1 MVYFDRSEVIGWFVN
16 RTGQD
21 VQDVQA
27 SVIVKGTNCLAVMLW
42 WTIEDG
48 KSLEAFMGFFND
60 FDHVKRYA
68 QSTDPHDMSG
78 CDSIYLYSGYKYAKR
93 LGAIF
98 AKYGTSVIY
107 YDDPNYAP
115 NIEHRSASRDELK
128 TQRCAE

>member
-1 MVYFDRSEVIGWFVN
+1 MVYFDRGKTIGWFVN

-27 SVIVKGTNCLAVMLW
+27 SVVVEGTNCLAVMLW
-42 WTIEDG
+42 WCDDQEM
-48 KSLEAFMGFFND
+48 LMGFFND

-78 CDSIYLYSGYKYAKR
+78 CDSIYLYRGYKYAKR

-107 YDDPNYAP
+107 YDDPNFVP
-115 NIEHRSASRDELK
+115 NIDCRSASYAELK
-128 TQRCAE
+128 NEHCAE